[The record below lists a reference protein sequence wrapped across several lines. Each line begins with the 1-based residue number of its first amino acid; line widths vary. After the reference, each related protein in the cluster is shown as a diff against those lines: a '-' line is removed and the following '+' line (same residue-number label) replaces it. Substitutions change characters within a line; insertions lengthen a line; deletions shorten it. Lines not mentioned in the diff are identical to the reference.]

1 MNNDIKIP
9 ARIKVGG
16 QTIEVRKVERL
27 DRNYLG
33 ECRVAEGVIE
43 IAEKYNR
50 NTPVS
55 ETCQINSFF
64 HEVVHS
70 ILGTMGEDE
79 LNNNEKFVCTFSSF
93 LTEIFLSAEYNTSNN
108 NLSNN

>member
-1 MNNDIKIP
+1 MKIP
-9 ARIKVGG
+9 VRIKVGG

-33 ECRVAEGVIE
+33 ECRIAEGVIE
-43 IAEKYNR
+43 IAEKFNR

-64 HEVVHS
+64 HEATHA
-70 ILGTMGEDE
+70 ILNTMGEDD
-79 LNNNEKFVCTFSSF
+79 LNNNEKFVCTLSSF
-93 LTEIFLSAEYNTSNN
+93 LTEIFLSAEYDISNN

>member
-1 MNNDIKIP
+1 MKIP
-9 ARIKVGG
+9 ARIKSG

-27 DRNYLG
+27 DGNYLG
-33 ECRVAEGVIE
+33 ECRLAEGVIE
-43 IAEKYNR
+43 VAEKYDR
-50 NTPVS
+50 NTPIS

-64 HEVVHS
+64 HEATHA
-70 ILGTMGEDE
+70 ILGTMGEYD

-93 LTEIFLSAEYNTSNN
+93 LTEIFLSAEYDTSNN

>member
-1 MNNDIKIP
+1 MKIP
-9 ARIKVGG
+9 VRIKVGG

-33 ECRVAEGVIE
+33 QCRLAEGVIE
-43 IAEKYNR
+43 VAEKYDR
-50 NTPVS
+50 NTPIS

-64 HEVVHS
+64 HETVHA
-70 ILGTMGEDE
+70 ILGTMGEDD

-93 LTEIFLSAEYNTSNN
+93 LTEIFLSIEYDTSNN
-108 NLSNN
+108 NLGDN

>member
-1 MNNDIKIP
+1 MKIP

-27 DRNYLG
+27 DKNYLG
-33 ECRVAEGVIE
+33 ECRLAEGVIE
-43 IAEKYNR
+43 VAEKYDR

-64 HEVVHS
+64 HEATHA
-70 ILGTMGEDE
+70 ILSTMGEED
-79 LNNNEKFVCTFSSF
+79 LNTNEKFVCTFSSF
-93 LTEIFLSAEYNTSNN
+93 LTEIFLSAEYDTSNN
-108 NLSNN
+108 NFNNI